1 MRIPANAH
9 PTRRSNFM
17 ATTKRKTPP
26 EGGTPQTVAAAPAPA
41 PAPRAVVEKPRNVAA
56 YEAAVAEFA
65 TATEDVTKG
74 RYAEALPRFKGIAA
88 RMSDDEPILADRS
101 RTFASICARRL
112 ESPPAATDDPDQLF
126 HRAVYAS
133 NSGRFDE
140 ALSLLEK
147 ALVTRPNDASIFY
160 ARASVRG
167 LQGNVDGA
175 AGELRRAVA
184 LDPHLRYQAASD
196 PDFERVRDEAAFID
210 VIEPTGTGA

>member
-1 MRIPANAH
+1 
-9 PTRRSNFM
+9 M
-17 ATTKRKTPP
+17 ATTKKKTADGGPIPTP
-26 EGGTPQTVAAAPAPA
+26 EP
-41 PAPRAVVEKPRNVAA
+41 PAPRAVVEKPRNVAS

-65 TATEDVTKG
+65 SASQDVAQG
-74 RYAEALPRFKGIAA
+74 RFAEALPRFAALAA
-88 RMSDDEPILADRS
+88 RMSEEEPILADRS
-101 RTFASICARRL
+101 RTFAAICARRTAA
-112 ESPPAATDDPDQLF
+112 PAAATEDPDQLF
-126 HRAVYAS
+126 HRAVFAS
-133 NSGRFDE
+133 NLGKYDE
-140 ALSLLEK
+140 AMSLLEK
-147 ALVTRPNDASIFY
+147 ALAARPNEASIFY